1 MTQPDAFARHCR
13 LKHLTAMLKASHAA
27 RLMRKGYDPHQAA
40 RLTGY
45 GSVHTMQK
53 AIKQYLHQKSPV
65 PVGAENGAQT

>member
-40 RLTGY
+40 KRAGY
-45 GSVHTMQK
+45 GSAHTMQA
-53 AIKQYLHQKSPV
+53 AIRQYLHQKSPV
-65 PVGAENGAQT
+65 STGIESGAQT